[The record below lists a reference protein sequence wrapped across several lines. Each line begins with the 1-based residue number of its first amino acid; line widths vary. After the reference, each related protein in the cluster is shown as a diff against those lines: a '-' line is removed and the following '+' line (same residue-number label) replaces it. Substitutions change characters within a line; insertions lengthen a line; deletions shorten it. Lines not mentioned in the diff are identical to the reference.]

1 MSTNKTLQDVAH
13 TATGSFVS
21 GPFSGTLMKT
31 AERTST
37 KTGKPFYVAKL
48 TDGLITID
56 VSSFSHNLSKFEG
69 QWVTISGQKIV
80 RGEDYNSMPKIT
92 IGDKAVITSNGAG
105 AAPAQS
111 IPLAQTG
118 HPSATNTPSAPAP
131 HRNEAPRNEGIVIG
145 ACLNKAVDV
154 CIAAGDTSES
164 AIWQIASRLLRV
176 SNRLQKGE
184 LHTPSTAEEA
194 LPEGADNEQP
204 Y

>member
-1 MSTNKTLQDVAH
+1 MNKTLQDVAH

-31 AERTST
+31 AERVST

-92 IGDKAVITSNGAG
+92 IGDKSVITSNGAG
-105 AAPAQS
+105 SAAPAQS

-118 HPSATNTPSAPAP
+118 HSGSSASAP
-131 HRNEAPRNEGIVIG
+131 RKEAPRNEGIVIG

-154 CIAAGDTSES
+154 CIAVGATDEE
-164 AIWQIASRLLRV
+164 AIWRVASRLLRV
-176 SNRLQKGE
+176 SNRLQKGD
-184 LHTPSTAEEA
+184 LHTEETPK
-194 LPEGADNEQP
+194 PEDADNEQP